1 MLFGV
6 DTGVINGAIPY
17 MASPQQI
24 NLTPSEEGLVTSGIT
39 LGAALG
45 ALMAGKLADRY
56 GRKRLLIAL
65 SVIFFSGTLFCLLA
79 PNAILMIIFRFLL
92 GLVVGWASVIVP
104 AYLAE
109 IATASTRGR
118 LVAQNQLMITGG
130 QLLAFTV
137 NALLGSLFPHVG
149 NIWRYMI
156 AFGMIPSVML
166 FLGMWHVPESPRWLA
181 MKGQRTVALRVLAPL
196 RSSRQADWDDLTQPW
211 IRQ

>member
-17 MASPQQI
+17 MASPQQL
-24 NLTPSEEGLVTSGIT
+24 NLIPSEEGLVTSGIT

-65 SVIFFSGTLFCLLA
+65 SVIFFSGTLLCSLA

-92 GLVVGWASVIVP
+92 GLAVGGASVIVP

-118 LVAQNQLMITGG
+118 LVAQNELMITGG

-181 MKGQRTVALRVLAPL
+181 MKGATHGSFEGVSPTPFKPAGK
-196 RSSRQADWDDLTQPW
+196 SSRN
-211 IRQ
+211 

>member
-1 MLFGV
+1 
-6 DTGVINGAIPY
+6 
-17 MASPQQI
+17 
-24 NLTPSEEGLVTSGIT
+24 
-39 LGAALG
+39 
-45 ALMAGKLADRY
+45 
-56 GRKRLLIAL
+56 
-65 SVIFFSGTLFCLLA
+65 
-79 PNAILMIIFRFLL
+79 MIIFRFLL

-166 FLGMWHVPESPRWLA
+166 FLGMWHALASNEGATHGSVEGVSPTPFKPA
-181 MKGQRTVALRVLAPL
+181 GK
-196 RSSRQADWDDLTQPW
+196 SSRN
-211 IRQ
+211 

>member
-65 SVIFFSGTLFCLLA
+65 
-79 PNAILMIIFRFLL
+79 
-92 GLVVGWASVIVP
+92 
-104 AYLAE
+104 
-109 IATASTRGR
+109 
-118 LVAQNQLMITGG
+118 
-130 QLLAFTV
+130 
-137 NALLGSLFPHVG
+137 
-149 NIWRYMI
+149 
-156 AFGMIPSVML
+156 
-166 FLGMWHVPESPRWLA
+166 
-181 MKGQRTVALRVLAPL
+181 
-196 RSSRQADWDDLTQPW
+196 
-211 IRQ
+211 